1 MSGILDQ
8 VEQHGVELAE
18 IAVKDALAAVG
29 VSSPV
34 IAVAWDALVVLVK
47 GAEGLITKDQA
58 KLDSAEMDAA
68 DVAADELEKK
78 VLGG

>member
-1 MSGILDQ
+1 VSGILDQ